1 MKKMLAKAVALSLV
15 LGGVGF
21 VSSNVQAAGIGPAVN
36 AETGVNKWADVLSYK
51 DGVAI
56 NAEAEAA
63 AKAAGEAKATASENA
78 KNITTNKDAIIA
90 NKNAID
96 KERTDRVAMD
106 NAEKTARVDA
116 DKKLNAK
123 IDSNAAKVQEQL
135 DAQDNKNKAQDAS
148 IKANGQAI
156 AANKDA
162 IKANADAI
170 KANKAEA
177 DEQHKYL
184 NSRVEN
190 NTANIDKNKV
200 AIENEA
206 AARVDADKKLNA
218 KIDSNAA
225 KVQEQLDAQDNKNK
239 AQDAS
244 IKANGQAIAANK
256 DAIKANADAIKANKA
271 EADEQHK
278 YLNSRV
284 ENNTANIDKNKV
296 AIENETQAR
305 VDADKALRADLN
317 QETID
322 RVDADNRLQTAIDQK
337 ADKTTVAEN
346 TAAIESNKAAIAQE
360 KKDRDHA
367 DQKLQ
372 DQITINKGQ
381 IENEATNRANED
393 KKLNAKIDAET
404 DARKDADNALRT
416 DLNQETID
424 RVDADNRLQTAIDQK
439 ADKTTVAEN
448 TAAIE
453 SNKAAIAQEKKDR
466 DHADQ
471 KLQDQITINK
481 GQIENEATNR
491 ANEDKRIEAKFDG
504 EVTRLDGRI
513 DKLNDN
519 VQKVGAM
526 AAAIANLHT
535 MGYDPE
541 APTEIAVGVGQY
553 RDKTGLALGAF
564 HYPNRDFMLSFN
576 VSTAG
581 DEFMGGIGATWKFG
595 RKSPEELRQAEAEKA
610 AKAKLA
616 KAEAAK
622 KAAKD
627 ARVAA
632 QQKRHAEMLAAR
644 TGK

>member
-21 VSSNVQAAGIGPAVN
+21 VANDALAADIGPAVDV
-36 AETGVNKWADVLSYK
+36 ETIYGDWDKVLSHK
-51 DGVAI
+51 DGQAI
-56 NAEAEAA
+56 NAEVATNEANIA
-63 AKAAGEAKATASENA
+63 TNKANIA
-78 KNITTNKDAIIA
+78 KNAENISA
-90 NKNAID
+90 NQKAID
-96 KERTDRVAMD
+96 KEVKDRQDAITQERNARTVAD
-106 NAEKTARVDA
+106 LNLGEQITQEKNAREEA
-116 DKKLNAK
+116 
-123 IDSNAAKVQEQL
+123 
-135 DAQDNKNKAQDAS
+135 DNKLGED
-148 IKANGQAI
+148 
-156 AANKDA
+156 
-162 IKANADAI
+162 I
-170 KANKAEA
+170 KANKE
-177 DEQHKYL
+177 
-184 NSRVEN
+184 
-190 NTANIDKNKV
+190 
-200 AIENEA
+200 
-206 AARVDADKKLNA
+206 
-218 KIDSNAA
+218 
-225 KVQEQLDAQDNKNK
+225 
-239 AQDAS
+239 
-244 IKANGQAIAANK
+244 
-256 DAIKANADAIKANKA
+256 AIKTEEKARKYDSLILGDNITKEKNARI
-271 EADEQHK
+271 
-278 YLNSRV
+278 
-284 ENNTANIDKNKV
+284 
-296 AIENETQAR
+296 
-305 VDADKALRADLN
+305 DADKA
-317 QETID
+317 E
-322 RVDADNRLQTAIDQK
+322 
-337 ADKTTVAEN
+337 
-346 TAAIESNKAAIAQE
+346 AA
-360 KKDRDHA
+360 
-367 DQKLQ
+367 
-372 DQITINKGQ
+372 
-381 IENEATNRANED
+381 
-393 KKLNAKIDAET
+393 
-404 DARKDADNALRT
+404 ARKDADNALRT

-504 EVTRLDGRI
+504 EVSRLDGRI

>member
-1 MKKMLAKAVALSLV
+1 MQKINFYIAELMIIFAFIYKKLEKEGIVMKRMMKSKILATALCATV
-15 LGGVGF
+15 M
-21 VSSNVQAAGIGPAVN
+21 AGIYASPVM
-36 AETGVNKWADVLSYK
+36 AEKLYYGKVGKSVYVSGLEGK
-51 DGVAI
+51 I
-56 NAEAEAA
+56 NAESLIRQKADQKLADKIGQEEADRKAADDSIRGEIGQEVADRAQADQKLADKIGQEEAEPKAADDSIRGEIGQEAA
-63 AKAAGEAKATASENA
+63 N
-78 KNITTNKDAIIA
+78 
-90 NKNAID
+90 
-96 KERTDRVAMD
+96 R
-106 NAEKTARVDA
+106 
-116 DKKLNAK
+116 
-123 IDSNAAKVQEQL
+123 
-135 DAQDNKNKAQDAS
+135 
-148 IKANGQAI
+148 
-156 AANKDA
+156 
-162 IKANADAI
+162 ANADAELDKKI
-170 KANKAEA
+170 GDEADARIDADNKLSDRIDANK
-177 DEQHKYL
+177 
-184 NSRVEN
+184 
-190 NTANIDKNKV
+190 T
-200 AIENEA
+200 AIENEVK
-206 AARVDADKKLNA
+206 AR
-218 KIDSNAA
+218 
-225 KVQEQLDAQDNKNK
+225 E
-239 AQDAS
+239 
-244 IKANGQAIAANK
+244 
-256 DAIKANADAIKANKA
+256 
-271 EADEQHK
+271 
-278 YLNSRV
+278 
-284 ENNTANIDKNKV
+284 
-296 AIENETQAR
+296 
-305 VDADKALRADLN
+305 DADKALRNDLN

-346 TAAIESNKAAIAQE
+346 TAAIESNKSAIAQE
-360 KKDRDHA
+360 KKDREHA

-381 IENEATNRANED
+381 IA
-393 KKLNAKIDAET
+393 
-404 DARKDADNALRT
+404 
-416 DLNQETID
+416 
-424 RVDADNRLQTAIDQK
+424 
-439 ADKTTVAEN
+439 
-448 TAAIE
+448 
-453 SNKAAIAQEKKDR
+453 
-466 DHADQ
+466 
-471 KLQDQITINK
+471 
-481 GQIENEATNR
+481 NEATNR

-504 EVTRLDGRI
+504 EVSRVDGRIDTEVADRKAEVSRLDGRI

>member
-21 VSSNVQAAGIGPAVN
+21 VANDAFAATTDQLEKQIQQEAHYRYIGDFDLQTN
-36 AETGVNKWADVLSYK
+36 IDK
-51 DGVAI
+51 
-56 NAEAEAA
+56 
-63 AKAAGEAKATASENA
+63 EAKARENA
-78 KNITTNKDAIIA
+78 DNELGKNINANKDNITKEKSDREEADSKLSDRIDA
-90 NKNAID
+90 NQKAID
-96 KERTDRVAMD
+96 KEVKDRQDAITQER
-106 NAEKTARVDA
+106 NARIDA
-116 DKKLNAK
+116 DNKLGE
-123 IDSNAAKVQEQL
+123 D
-135 DAQDNKNKAQDAS
+135 
-148 IKANGQAI
+148 
-156 AANKDA
+156 
-162 IKANADAI
+162 I
-170 KANKAEA
+170 KANKE
-177 DEQHKYL
+177 
-184 NSRVEN
+184 
-190 NTANIDKNKV
+190 
-200 AIENEA
+200 
-206 AARVDADKKLNA
+206 
-218 KIDSNAA
+218 
-225 KVQEQLDAQDNKNK
+225 
-239 AQDAS
+239 
-244 IKANGQAIAANK
+244 
-256 DAIKANADAIKANKA
+256 AIKTEEKARKYDSLILDDKITQEKNARI
-271 EADEQHK
+271 
-278 YLNSRV
+278 
-284 ENNTANIDKNKV
+284 
-296 AIENETQAR
+296 
-305 VDADKALRADLN
+305 DADKA
-317 QETID
+317 E
-322 RVDADNRLQTAIDQK
+322 
-337 ADKTTVAEN
+337 
-346 TAAIESNKAAIAQE
+346 AA
-360 KKDRDHA
+360 
-367 DQKLQ
+367 
-372 DQITINKGQ
+372 
-381 IENEATNRANED
+381 
-393 KKLNAKIDAET
+393 
-404 DARKDADNALRT
+404 ARKDADNALRT

-504 EVTRLDGRI
+504 EVSRLDGRI
-513 DKLNDN
+513 DKLDAN
-519 VQKVGAM
+519 VEKVGAM

-581 DEFMGGIGATWKFG
+581 DEFMGGIGATWRFG
-595 RKSPEELRQAEAEKA
+595 RKSPEELRQAEVEKA

>member
-21 VSSNVQAAGIGPAVN
+21 VANDALAAEIGPAVDV
-36 AETGVNKWADVLSYK
+36 ETIYGDRDKVLSHK
-51 DGVAI
+51 DGQAI
-56 NAEAEAA
+56 NAEVATN
-63 AKAAGEAKATASENA
+63 KANIDTNKANIA
-78 KNITTNKDAIIA
+78 KNAENISA
-90 NKNAID
+90 NQKAID
-96 KERTDRVAMD
+96 KEVKDR
-106 NAEKTARVDA
+106 
-116 DKKLNAK
+116 
-123 IDSNAAKVQEQL
+123 
-135 DAQDNKNKAQDAS
+135 QDA
-148 IKANGQAI
+148 ITQER
-156 AANKDA
+156 
-162 IKANADAI
+162 NA
-170 KANKAEA
+170 
-177 DEQHKYL
+177 
-184 NSRVEN
+184 R
-190 NTANIDKNKV
+190 
-200 AIENEA
+200 
-206 AARVDADKKLNA
+206 
-218 KIDSNAA
+218 
-225 KVQEQLDAQDNKNK
+225 
-239 AQDAS
+239 
-244 IKANGQAIAANK
+244 
-256 DAIKANADAIKANKA
+256 
-271 EADEQHK
+271 
-278 YLNSRV
+278 
-284 ENNTANIDKNKV
+284 
-296 AIENETQAR
+296 
-305 VDADKALRADLN
+305 
-317 QETID
+317 
-322 RVDADNRLQTAIDQK
+322 
-337 ADKTTVAEN
+337 TVAELN
-346 TAAIESNKAAIAQE
+346 LGEQITQE

-424 RVDADNRLQTAIDQK
+424 RVDADNRLQTAINQK

-504 EVTRLDGRI
+504 EVSRLDGRI
-513 DKLNDN
+513 DKLDAN
-519 VQKVGAM
+519 VEKVGAM

-553 RDKTGLALGAF
+553 RDKTGMALGAF
-564 HYPNRDFMLSFN
+564 HYPNRDFMLSFS

-595 RKSPEELRQAEAEKA
+595 RKSPKELRQAEAEKA

>member
-1 MKKMLAKAVALSLV
+1 MKKILAKAVALSLV

-21 VSSNVQAAGIGPAVN
+21 VANDALAADIGPAVDV
-36 AETGVNKWADVLSYK
+36 ETIYGDWDKVLSHK
-51 DGVAI
+51 DGQAI
-56 NAEAEAA
+56 NAEVATNEANIA
-63 AKAAGEAKATASENA
+63 TNKANIA
-78 KNITTNKDAIIA
+78 KNAENISA
-90 NKNAID
+90 NQKAID
-96 KERTDRVAMD
+96 KEVKDRQDAITQERNARTVAD
-106 NAEKTARVDA
+106 LNLGEQITQEKNARVEA
-116 DKKLNAK
+116 
-123 IDSNAAKVQEQL
+123 
-135 DAQDNKNKAQDAS
+135 DNKL
-148 IKANGQAI
+148 GE
-156 AANKDA
+156 A
-162 IKANADAI
+162 IKNEEKARKYDSLILDDKITQEKNAREEADNKLGEAI
-170 KANKAEA
+170 KNEEKAR
-177 DEQHKYL
+177 KYDSL
-184 NSRVEN
+184 
-190 NTANIDKNKV
+190 ILDDKITQEKN
-200 AIENEA
+200 
-206 AARVDADKKLNA
+206 AR
-218 KIDSNAA
+218 I
-225 KVQEQLDAQDNKNK
+225 
-239 AQDAS
+239 
-244 IKANGQAIAANK
+244 
-256 DAIKANADAIKANKA
+256 
-271 EADEQHK
+271 
-278 YLNSRV
+278 
-284 ENNTANIDKNKV
+284 
-296 AIENETQAR
+296 
-305 VDADKALRADLN
+305 DADKALRA
-317 QETID
+317 
-322 RVDADNRLQTAIDQK
+322 
-337 ADKTTVAEN
+337 
-346 TAAIESNKAAIAQE
+346 
-360 KKDRDHA
+360 
-367 DQKLQ
+367 
-372 DQITINKGQ
+372 
-381 IENEATNRANED
+381 
-393 KKLNAKIDAET
+393 
-404 DARKDADNALRT
+404 

-504 EVTRLDGRI
+504 EVSRLDGRI
-513 DKLNDN
+513 DKLDAN
-519 VQKVGAM
+519 VEKVGAM

-581 DEFMGGIGATWKFG
+581 DEFMGGIGATWRFG

>member
-1 MKKMLAKAVALSLV
+1 MKKMFAKAVALSLV

-21 VSSNVQAAGIGPAVN
+21 VENDALAAEIGPAVDV
-36 AETGVNKWADVLSYK
+36 ETIYGDWDKVLSHK
-51 DGVAI
+51 DGQAI
-56 NAEAEAA
+56 NAEVATNKANIAKNAENISANQKAIDKEVKDRQDAITQERNARTVAELNLGEQITQEKNARVEADNKLSEAIKTEEKARKYDSLILDDKITQEKNARIDADKAEAA
-63 AKAAGEAKATASENA
+63 ARE
-78 KNITTNKDAIIA
+78 
-90 NKNAID
+90 
-96 KERTDRVAMD
+96 
-106 NAEKTARVDA
+106 
-116 DKKLNAK
+116 
-123 IDSNAAKVQEQL
+123 
-135 DAQDNKNKAQDAS
+135 
-148 IKANGQAI
+148 
-156 AANKDA
+156 
-162 IKANADAI
+162 
-170 KANKAEA
+170 
-177 DEQHKYL
+177 
-184 NSRVEN
+184 
-190 NTANIDKNKV
+190 
-200 AIENEA
+200 
-206 AARVDADKKLNA
+206 
-218 KIDSNAA
+218 
-225 KVQEQLDAQDNKNK
+225 
-239 AQDAS
+239 
-244 IKANGQAIAANK
+244 
-256 DAIKANADAIKANKA
+256 
-271 EADEQHK
+271 
-278 YLNSRV
+278 
-284 ENNTANIDKNKV
+284 
-296 AIENETQAR
+296 
-305 VDADKALRADLN
+305 
-317 QETID
+317 
-322 RVDADNRLQTAIDQK
+322 DADN
-337 ADKTTVAEN
+337 
-346 TAAIESNKAAIAQE
+346 
-360 KKDRDHA
+360 
-367 DQKLQ
+367 KL
-372 DQITINKGQ
+372 
-381 IENEATNRANED
+381 RA
-393 KKLNAKIDAET
+393 
-404 DARKDADNALRT
+404 

-504 EVTRLDGRI
+504 EVSRLDGRI

>member
-21 VSSNVQAAGIGPAVN
+21 VANDALAANIGNGVEVYSGSMVGQGRDVKTKNKLPNGTVLANQKDLVN
-36 AETGVNKWADVLSYK
+36 VNKDVETNKANINTNKNNIDANQKAIDKEVKDRQDAITQERNARTVADLNLGEQITQEKNARVEADNKLGEDIK
-51 DGVAI
+51 ANKEAI
-56 NAEAEAA
+56 KNEEKARKYDSLILDDKITQEKNARIDADKAEAA
-63 AKAAGEAKATASENA
+63 ARK
-78 KNITTNKDAIIA
+78 
-90 NKNAID
+90 
-96 KERTDRVAMD
+96 
-106 NAEKTARVDA
+106 DA
-116 DKKLNAK
+116 DKKLNTK

-135 DAQDNKNKAQDAS
+135 DAQD
-148 IKANGQAI
+148 G
-156 AANKDA
+156 
-162 IKANADAI
+162 
-170 KANKAEA
+170 
-177 DEQHKYL
+177 
-184 NSRVEN
+184 
-190 NTANIDKNKV
+190 
-200 AIENEA
+200 
-206 AARVDADKKLNA
+206 
-218 KIDSNAA
+218 
-225 KVQEQLDAQDNKNK
+225 KNK

-424 RVDADNRLQTAIDQK
+424 RVDADNRLQTAINQK

-504 EVTRLDGRI
+504 EVSRLDGRI
-513 DKLNDN
+513 DKLDAN
-519 VQKVGAM
+519 VEKVGAM

-581 DEFMGGIGATWKFG
+581 DEFMGGIGATWRFG

>member
-1 MKKMLAKAVALSLV
+1 MKKILAKAVALSLV

-21 VSSNVQAAGIGPAVN
+21 VANDALAADIGPAVDV
-36 AETGVNKWADVLSYK
+36 ETIYGDWDKVLSHK
-51 DGVAI
+51 DGQAI
-56 NAEAEAA
+56 NAEVATNEANIATNKANIAKNAENISANQKAIDKEVKDRQDAIKQERNARTVADLNLGEQITQEKNARVEADNKLSEAIKTEEKARKYDSLILDDKITQEKNARIDADKAEAA
-63 AKAAGEAKATASENA
+63 ARE
-78 KNITTNKDAIIA
+78 
-90 NKNAID
+90 
-96 KERTDRVAMD
+96 
-106 NAEKTARVDA
+106 
-116 DKKLNAK
+116 
-123 IDSNAAKVQEQL
+123 
-135 DAQDNKNKAQDAS
+135 
-148 IKANGQAI
+148 
-156 AANKDA
+156 
-162 IKANADAI
+162 
-170 KANKAEA
+170 
-177 DEQHKYL
+177 
-184 NSRVEN
+184 
-190 NTANIDKNKV
+190 
-200 AIENEA
+200 
-206 AARVDADKKLNA
+206 
-218 KIDSNAA
+218 
-225 KVQEQLDAQDNKNK
+225 
-239 AQDAS
+239 
-244 IKANGQAIAANK
+244 
-256 DAIKANADAIKANKA
+256 
-271 EADEQHK
+271 
-278 YLNSRV
+278 
-284 ENNTANIDKNKV
+284 
-296 AIENETQAR
+296 
-305 VDADKALRADLN
+305 
-317 QETID
+317 
-322 RVDADNRLQTAIDQK
+322 DADN
-337 ADKTTVAEN
+337 
-346 TAAIESNKAAIAQE
+346 
-360 KKDRDHA
+360 
-367 DQKLQ
+367 KL
-372 DQITINKGQ
+372 
-381 IENEATNRANED
+381 RA
-393 KKLNAKIDAET
+393 
-404 DARKDADNALRT
+404 

-504 EVTRLDGRI
+504 EVSRLDGRI
-513 DKLNDN
+513 DKLDAN
-519 VQKVGAM
+519 VEKVGAM

-581 DEFMGGIGATWKFG
+581 DEFMGGIGATWRFG

>member
-1 MKKMLAKAVALSLV
+1 MKKMLTKAVALSLV

-21 VSSNVQAAGIGPAVN
+21 VVNNAQAATI
-36 AETGVNKWADVLSYK
+36 S
-51 DGVAI
+51 DGVKVFSGTNDGWGHDVKTETALEKDTALA
-56 NAEAEAA
+56 NQKDLVKVNEEVATN
-63 AKAAGEAKATASENA
+63 KANIA
-78 KNITTNKDAIIA
+78 KNAGNISDNAI
-90 NKNAID
+90 AID
-96 KERTDRVAMD
+96 KEIAAREGAISEVKDDIAA
-106 NAEKTARVDA
+106 NADAIKTKADA
-116 DKKLNAK
+116 LETTKNF
-123 IDSNAAKVQEQL
+123 AKVQEQL
-135 DAQDNKNKAQDAS
+135 DTQDNKNKAQDVSIKAHTAAIKANKEAIKTKADALETTKNFAKVQEQLDTQNDKNKAQDAS

-184 NSRVEN
+184 NSRIEN

-200 AIENEA
+200 AIENE
-206 AARVDADKKLNA
+206 
-218 KIDSNAA
+218 
-225 KVQEQLDAQDNKNK
+225 
-239 AQDAS
+239 
-244 IKANGQAIAANK
+244 
-256 DAIKANADAIKANKA
+256 
-271 EADEQHK
+271 
-278 YLNSRV
+278 
-284 ENNTANIDKNKV
+284 V
-296 AIENETQAR
+296 A
-305 VDADKALRADLN
+305 
-317 QETID
+317 
-322 RVDADNRLQTAIDQK
+322 
-337 ADKTTVAEN
+337 
-346 TAAIESNKAAIAQE
+346 
-360 KKDRDHA
+360 
-367 DQKLQ
+367 
-372 DQITINKGQ
+372 
-381 IENEATNRANED
+381 
-393 KKLNAKIDAET
+393 
-404 DARKDADNALRT
+404 ARKDADNALRT

-504 EVTRLDGRI
+504 EVSRLDGRI
-513 DKLNDN
+513 DKLDAN
-519 VQKVGAM
+519 VEKVGAM

-581 DEFMGGIGATWKFG
+581 DEFMGGIGATWRFG

>member
-21 VSSNVQAAGIGPAVN
+21 VANDALAADIGPAVDV
-36 AETGVNKWADVLSYK
+36 ETIYGDWDKVLSHK
-51 DGVAI
+51 DGQAI
-56 NAEAEAA
+56 NAEVATNEANIA
-63 AKAAGEAKATASENA
+63 TNKANIA
-78 KNITTNKDAIIA
+78 KNAENISA
-90 NKNAID
+90 NYKAID
-96 KERTDRVAMD
+96 KEVKDRQDAITQERNARTVAD
-106 NAEKTARVDA
+106 LNLGEQITQEKNARVEA
-116 DKKLNAK
+116 
-123 IDSNAAKVQEQL
+123 
-135 DAQDNKNKAQDAS
+135 DNKLGED
-148 IKANGQAI
+148 
-156 AANKDA
+156 
-162 IKANADAI
+162 I
-170 KANKAEA
+170 KANKE
-177 DEQHKYL
+177 
-184 NSRVEN
+184 
-190 NTANIDKNKV
+190 
-200 AIENEA
+200 
-206 AARVDADKKLNA
+206 
-218 KIDSNAA
+218 
-225 KVQEQLDAQDNKNK
+225 
-239 AQDAS
+239 
-244 IKANGQAIAANK
+244 
-256 DAIKANADAIKANKA
+256 AIKTEEKARKYDSLILDDKITQEKNARI
-271 EADEQHK
+271 
-278 YLNSRV
+278 
-284 ENNTANIDKNKV
+284 
-296 AIENETQAR
+296 
-305 VDADKALRADLN
+305 DADKAEA
-317 QETID
+317 
-322 RVDADNRLQTAIDQK
+322 
-337 ADKTTVAEN
+337 VARE
-346 TAAIESNKAAIAQE
+346 
-360 KKDRDHA
+360 
-367 DQKLQ
+367 
-372 DQITINKGQ
+372 
-381 IENEATNRANED
+381 
-393 KKLNAKIDAET
+393 
-404 DARKDADNALRT
+404 DADNALRT

-504 EVTRLDGRI
+504 EVSRLDGRI
-513 DKLNDN
+513 DKLDAN
-519 VQKVGAM
+519 VEKVGAM

-581 DEFMGGIGATWKFG
+581 DEFMGGIGATWRFG

>member
-21 VSSNVQAAGIGPAVN
+21 VANDALAAEIGPAVDV
-36 AETGVNKWADVLSYK
+36 ETIYGDWDKVLSHK
-51 DGVAI
+51 DGQAI
-56 NAEAEAA
+56 NAEVATN
-63 AKAAGEAKATASENA
+63 KANIDTNKANIA
-78 KNITTNKDAIIA
+78 KNAENISA
-90 NKNAID
+90 NQKAID
-96 KERTDRVAMD
+96 KEVQDR
-106 NAEKTARVDA
+106 
-116 DKKLNAK
+116 
-123 IDSNAAKVQEQL
+123 
-135 DAQDNKNKAQDAS
+135 
-148 IKANGQAI
+148 
-156 AANKDA
+156 KDA
-162 IKANADAI
+162 ITQERNARTV
-170 KANKAEA
+170 AELNLG
-177 DEQHKYL
+177 EQITQ
-184 NSRVEN
+184 E
-190 NTANIDKNKV
+190 KN
-200 AIENEA
+200 
-206 AARVDADKKLNA
+206 AR
-218 KIDSNAA
+218 I
-225 KVQEQLDAQDNKNK
+225 
-239 AQDAS
+239 
-244 IKANGQAIAANK
+244 
-256 DAIKANADAIKANKA
+256 
-271 EADEQHK
+271 
-278 YLNSRV
+278 
-284 ENNTANIDKNKV
+284 
-296 AIENETQAR
+296 
-305 VDADKALRADLN
+305 DADKALRA
-317 QETID
+317 
-322 RVDADNRLQTAIDQK
+322 
-337 ADKTTVAEN
+337 
-346 TAAIESNKAAIAQE
+346 
-360 KKDRDHA
+360 
-367 DQKLQ
+367 
-372 DQITINKGQ
+372 
-381 IENEATNRANED
+381 
-393 KKLNAKIDAET
+393 
-404 DARKDADNALRT
+404 

-504 EVTRLDGRI
+504 EVSRLDGRI
-513 DKLNDN
+513 DKLDAN
-519 VQKVGAM
+519 VEKVGAM

-564 HYPNRDFMLSFN
+564 HYPNRDFMLSFS

-581 DEFMGGIGATWKFG
+581 DEFMGGIGATWRFG

-627 ARVAA
+627 ARIAA

>member
-1 MKKMLAKAVALSLV
+1 IKA
-15 LGGVGF
+15 
-21 VSSNVQAAGIGPAVN
+21 NK
-36 AETGVNKWADVLSYK
+36 AEADEQHKYLNSRTENNTANIDKNK
-51 DGVAI
+51 VAI
-56 NAEAEAA
+56 ENEAA
-63 AKAAGEAKATASENA
+63 ARK
-78 KNITTNKDAIIA
+78 
-90 NKNAID
+90 
-96 KERTDRVAMD
+96 
-106 NAEKTARVDA
+106 DA

-135 DAQDNKNKAQDAS
+135 DAQD
-148 IKANGQAI
+148 G
-156 AANKDA
+156 
-162 IKANADAI
+162 
-170 KANKAEA
+170 
-177 DEQHKYL
+177 
-184 NSRVEN
+184 
-190 NTANIDKNKV
+190 
-200 AIENEA
+200 
-206 AARVDADKKLNA
+206 
-218 KIDSNAA
+218 
-225 KVQEQLDAQDNKNK
+225 KNK

-424 RVDADNRLQTAIDQK
+424 RVDADNRLQTAINQK

-504 EVTRLDGRI
+504 EVSRLDGRI
-513 DKLNDN
+513 DKLDAN
-519 VQKVGAM
+519 VEKVGAM

-581 DEFMGGIGATWKFG
+581 DEFMGGIGATWRFG

>member
-21 VSSNVQAAGIGPAVN
+21 VANDALAADIGPAVDV
-36 AETGVNKWADVLSYK
+36 ETIYGDWDKVLSHK
-51 DGVAI
+51 DGQAI
-56 NAEAEAA
+56 NAEVATNEANIA
-63 AKAAGEAKATASENA
+63 TNKANIA
-78 KNITTNKDAIIA
+78 KNAENISA
-90 NKNAID
+90 NQKAID
-96 KERTDRVAMD
+96 KEVKDRQDAITQERNARTVAD
-106 NAEKTARVDA
+106 LNLGEQITQEKNAREEA
-116 DKKLNAK
+116 
-123 IDSNAAKVQEQL
+123 
-135 DAQDNKNKAQDAS
+135 DNKLGED
-148 IKANGQAI
+148 
-156 AANKDA
+156 
-162 IKANADAI
+162 I
-170 KANKAEA
+170 KANKE
-177 DEQHKYL
+177 
-184 NSRVEN
+184 
-190 NTANIDKNKV
+190 
-200 AIENEA
+200 
-206 AARVDADKKLNA
+206 
-218 KIDSNAA
+218 
-225 KVQEQLDAQDNKNK
+225 
-239 AQDAS
+239 
-244 IKANGQAIAANK
+244 
-256 DAIKANADAIKANKA
+256 AIKTEEKARKYDSLILGDNITKEKNARI
-271 EADEQHK
+271 
-278 YLNSRV
+278 
-284 ENNTANIDKNKV
+284 
-296 AIENETQAR
+296 
-305 VDADKALRADLN
+305 DADKA
-317 QETID
+317 E
-322 RVDADNRLQTAIDQK
+322 
-337 ADKTTVAEN
+337 
-346 TAAIESNKAAIAQE
+346 AA
-360 KKDRDHA
+360 
-367 DQKLQ
+367 
-372 DQITINKGQ
+372 
-381 IENEATNRANED
+381 
-393 KKLNAKIDAET
+393 
-404 DARKDADNALRT
+404 ARKDADNALRT

-424 RVDADNRLQTAIDQK
+424 RVDADNRLQTAINQK

-504 EVTRLDGRI
+504 EVSRLDGRI
-513 DKLNDN
+513 DKLDAN
-519 VQKVGAM
+519 VEKVGAM

-581 DEFMGGIGATWKFG
+581 DEFMGGIGATWRFG